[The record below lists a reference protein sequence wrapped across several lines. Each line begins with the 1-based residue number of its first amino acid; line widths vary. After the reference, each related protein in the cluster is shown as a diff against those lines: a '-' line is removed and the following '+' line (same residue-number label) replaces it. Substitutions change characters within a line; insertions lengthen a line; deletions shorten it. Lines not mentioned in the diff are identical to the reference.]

1 MSRFTPTVLSLE
13 INKLRKYEL
22 DVIRQSSQMKIWSP
36 FINRHGNVSLKKKFG
51 EALDEGNTEGA
62 ELIKTF
68 KDQIYVD
75 GSIVGYDD
83 GKEVVRLYH
92 EFKQIFADASF
103 NTPALRSN
111 MKRSYEPIPAKDSEI
126 GSIQKVL
133 GIKWQR
139 QTDQSAGSRE
149 IESKNFG
156 PINVDLPDNA
166 LEKRIKIQKA
176 LKDVSKLPVLR
187 RVRNQQPETKYE
199 LRAF

>member
-1 MSRFTPTVLSLE
+1 M
-13 INKLRKYEL
+13 
-22 DVIRQSSQMKIWSP
+22 
-36 FINRHGNVSLKKKFG
+36 SLKKKFG

-139 QTDQSAGSRE
+139 QTDQLELRFTE
-149 IESKNFG
+149 RVSKNELITKSKILCRFAQNYVPLG
-156 PINVDLPDNA
+156 VLA
-166 LEKRIKIQKA
+166 QEKLKAKISVQSMWIFLTTLWK
-176 LKDVSKLPVLR
+176 
-187 RVRNQQPETKYE
+187 NG
-199 LRAF
+199 